1 MGGTDGIFWNTL
13 QWQELPDLPGA
24 TLRFAPAV
32 FKADEPLLQAL
43 CAQISW
49 ERHHLRLFGREI
61 PSPRLSCWIGD
72 ADAAY
77 TYSRVRYEPRPWTPL
92 LTELRRGVGEIAA
105 ADFNSV
111 LCNLYRNG
119 QDSMGWHSDAEAE
132 LGPRPLIAS
141 LSLGATRRFRLRH
154 KRDPALKLEL
164 DLPAGSLLLMSG
176 TTQREYRHDLP
187 KAPRVMT
194 PRLNLTF
201 RQVLGTPKPGSRE
214 RAG

>member
-1 MGGTDGIFWNTL
+1 MSGTTGILWKTL
-13 QWQELPDLPGA
+13 QWQEFPELPGA
-24 TLRFAPAV
+24 TLRFAPAA
-32 FKADEPLLQAL
+32 FEADEALLQAL
-43 CAQISW
+43 CAQIAW

-72 ADAAY
+72 ADAVY

-92 LTELRRGVGEIAA
+92 LAELRRGLAEITA

-111 LCNLYRNG
+111 LCNLYRDG

-132 LGPRPLIAS
+132 LGPQPLIAS

-154 KRDPALKLEL
+154 KRDAALKLEL
-164 DLPAGSLLLMSG
+164 ALPAGSLLLMSG
-176 TTQREYRHDLP
+176 TTQREYQHDLP
-187 KAPRVMT
+187 KAPRVLL

-201 RQVLGTPKPGSRE
+201 RRVLGIS
-214 RAG
+214 